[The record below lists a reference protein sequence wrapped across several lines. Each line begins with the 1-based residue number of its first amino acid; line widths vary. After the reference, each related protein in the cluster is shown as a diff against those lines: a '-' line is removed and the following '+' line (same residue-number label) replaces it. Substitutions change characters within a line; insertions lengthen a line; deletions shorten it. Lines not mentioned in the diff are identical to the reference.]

1 VNCSQK
7 SVLKGLGVEAEI
19 GRQEIYEFAGFR
31 LEPAEHLLRMVETGE
46 IVSVGPRAFDALVYF
61 VERQGRLIDK
71 TALMKALWPR
81 TVVEE
86 NSLTQTIST
95 LRRALGEKPG
105 EQRFIATVAGRGYRF
120 VAPVS
125 AVAAAVVASELAVSQ
140 TVSAAE
146 KSVAVMPFA
155 CFTGDPEKEYFGDGV
170 AEELIHLLARIPGLK
185 VPARTS
191 SFAYKG
197 RHTDVRQVAR
207 DLGVATVLEG
217 SVRSAGDRIRVT
229 AQLIDGR
236 SGYHLWS
243 RSFDRKFDDIF
254 KLQDELAGAILQTLE
269 VNISGRMPATVLPE
283 PPTPSVAAYQL
294 YLQGRG
300 MIVRGDP
307 VSLHA
312 ALRCFEMAISVDPK
326 FARAYAGFSIAQTS
340 LVSMGA
346 ATESLLSDAERNAQ
360 CALALNPELS
370 DVYASLSLV
379 SAYRGRWIDCEKY
392 CRKALALNPLDPIPY
407 NIEAQVLLS
416 ATGRLRASLLRS
428 QESRRLGPGDSISAL
443 GVAIAQTF
451 LCQDSDALGSVQLAV
466 DLGMPRSTPPL
477 PFIET
482 AIAMNAGRHTEAA
495 EHVITVLPPEI
506 RAAGGEAV
514 VRLVYAAAAG
524 AAERRSAIEALRA
537 LRAGAARVA
546 MTRPVMMMLSINW
559 FTRLGA
565 LDLAYDLALT
575 TLDDFDSTGVLS
587 GTIHVATYWL
597 PEMRPFRQDARFH
610 GVVER
615 LGLMEYWQQNGPP
628 DECDLQ
634 DGTLICH

>member
-1 VNCSQK
+1 
-7 SVLKGLGVEAEI
+7 VEAEI
-19 GRQEIYEFAGFR
+19 GSPGIYEFAGFR
-31 LEPAEHLLRMVETGE
+31 LDPAEHLLRMVETDE
-46 IVSVGPRAFDALVYF
+46 IVAVSPRAFDALVYF
-61 VERQGRLIDK
+61 VERRGQLIDK

-125 AVAAAVVASELAVSQ
+125 AVAAAVAPSEIAVAQ
-140 TVSAAE
+140 TVSPSE

-197 RHTDVRQVAR
+197 RHVDVRQVAR

-217 SVRSAGDRIRVT
+217 SIRSAGDRIRVT

-236 SGYHLWS
+236 SGFHLWS

-269 VNISGRMPATVLPE
+269 VNLGGRSLATVLPE
-283 PPTPSVAAYQL
+283 PPTASVEAYQL

-300 MIVRGDP
+300 MIERGDP
-307 VSLHA
+307 VSLQA
-312 ALRCFEMAISVDPK
+312 ALRCFEMAIGVDPK

-340 LVSMGA
+340 FVSMSA
-346 ATESLLSDAERNAQ
+346 ATESLLSEAERNAQ
-360 CALALNPELS
+360 CALALDPGLS
-370 DVYASLSLV
+370 DVYASLSFV
-379 SAYRGRWIDCEKY
+379 SAYRGRWIDCEHY
-392 CRKALALNPLDPIPY
+392 CRKALALNPLDPIPH
-407 NIEAQVLLS
+407 NIDAQVLLA
-416 ATGRLRASLLRS
+416 ATGRLRAALHRS
-428 QESRRLGPGDSISAL
+428 QESCRLGPGHSISVL
-443 GVAIAQTF
+443 GVAVAQIF
-451 LCQDSDALGSVQLAV
+451 LTHDLDALASVQLAV

-477 PFIET
+477 PFIES
-482 AIAMNAGRHTEAA
+482 AIAMNAGRHAEAA
-495 EHVITVLPPEI
+495 EHMNTVMPPEI
-506 RAAGGEAV
+506 RAAGSDAV
-514 VRLVYAAAAG
+514 VRLLYAAAEG
-524 AAERRSAIEALRA
+524 AAERRNAIEALQA

-546 MTRPVMMMLSINW
+546 MARPMMMMLSINW

-565 LDLAYDLALT
+565 LDLAYDLALA
-575 TLDDFDSTGVLS
+575 TLDEFESTGVLS
-587 GTIHVATYWL
+587 GAIHVATYWL
-597 PEMRPFRQDARFH
+597 PEMRPFRQDARFQE
-610 GVVER
+610 VVRR
-615 LGLMEYWQQNGPP
+615 LGLMEYWRQYGAP
-628 DECDLQ
+628 DDCELK
-634 DGTLICH
+634 DGALICH

>member
-1 VNCSQK
+1 
-7 SVLKGLGVEAEI
+7 VLKGLGVEAEI
-19 GRQEIYEFAGFR
+19 GRQGIYEFAGFR
-31 LEPAEHLLRMVETGE
+31 LDPAEHLLRMIETDE
-46 IVSVGPRAFDALVYF
+46 IVSVSPRAFDALVYF
-61 VERQGRLIDK
+61 VERRGRLIDK

-105 EQRFIATVAGRGYRF
+105 EQRFITTVAGRGYRF

-125 AVAAAVVASELAVSQ
+125 AVGPAVAPSEIAGSQ
-140 TVSAAE
+140 TISPAE

-197 RHTDVRQVAR
+197 RGTDVRQVAR

-269 VNISGRMPATVLPE
+269 VNIGAKLPATVLPE
-283 PPTPSVAAYQL
+283 PPTPSVEAYQL

-307 VSLHA
+307 VSLQA
-312 ALRCFEMAISVDPK
+312 ALRCFEKAIGVDPR
-326 FARAYAGFSIAQTS
+326 FARAHAGLSIAQTS

-360 CALALNPELS
+360 CALALDPGLS
-370 DVYASLSLV
+370 DVYASLGAL
-379 SAYRGRWIDCEKY
+379 SAYRARWIDCERY
-392 CRKALALNPLDPIPY
+392 CRKALALNPLDPIPH
-407 NIEAQVLLS
+407 NMDAQVLLA
-416 ATGRLRASLLRS
+416 ATGRLRASLRRS

-443 GVAIAQTF
+443 GVAVAQII
-451 LCQDSDALGSVQLAV
+451 LNQDSDAFASIRLAV

-477 PFIET
+477 PFMEC
-482 AIAMNAGRHTEAA
+482 ALAMNAGRYAEAA
-495 EHVITVLPPEI
+495 AHINTFLPPEI
-506 RAAGGEAV
+506 RVAGGEAV

-524 AAERRSAIEALRA
+524 AADRGSAIEALQA
-537 LRAGAARVA
+537 LRAGAARAA
-546 MTRPVMMMLSINW
+546 MARPVMMMLSINW

-565 LDLAYDLALT
+565 LDLAYDLALA
-575 TLDDFDSTGVLS
+575 TLDEFESTGVLS

-597 PEMRPFRQDARFH
+597 PEMRPFRQDARFQ
-610 GVVER
+610 GVVKR
-615 LGLMEYWQQNGPP
+615 LGLMEYWRQYGPP
-628 DECDLQ
+628 DDCDLQ

>member
-1 VNCSQK
+1 M
-7 SVLKGLGVEAEI
+7 EAEI
-19 GRQEIYEFAGFR
+19 ARPGIYEFAGFR
-31 LEPAEHLLRMVETGE
+31 LEPAEHLLRTVETDE
-46 IVSVGPRAFDALVYF
+46 IVSVSPRAFDALVYF
-61 VERQGRLIDK
+61 VERRGQLIDK
-71 TALMKALWPR
+71 TVLMKALWPR

-86 NSLTQTIST
+86 NSLTQTISS

-125 AVAAAVVASELAVSQ
+125 AVAAAVAPIETAVSH
-140 TVSAAE
+140 TVGPSE

-170 AEELIHLLARIPGLK
+170 AEELIHLLARLPGLK

-197 RHTDVRQVAR
+197 RHSDVRQIAR

-217 SVRSAGDRIRVT
+217 SVRSSGDRIRVT

-236 SGYHLWS
+236 SGFHLWS

-254 KLQDELAGAILQTLE
+254 KLQDELAGAILETLE
-269 VNISGRMPATVLPE
+269 VNLDGGSPATVLPG
-283 PPTPSVAAYQL
+283 PPTPSVEAYQL

-307 VSLHA
+307 VSLQA
-312 ALRCFEMAISVDPK
+312 ALRCFEKAIGVDPR

-346 ATESLLSDAERNAQ
+346 ATESLLSEAERNAQ
-360 CALALNPELS
+360 RALALDPGLS
-370 DVYASLSLV
+370 DVYASLGAL
-379 SAYRGRWIDCEKY
+379 SAYRARWIDCEQY
-392 CRKALALNPLDPIPY
+392 FRKALALNPLDPIPH
-407 NIEAQVLLS
+407 NMDAQVLLA
-416 ATGRLRASLLRS
+416 ATGRLGASLQRS
-428 QESRRLGPGDSISAL
+428 QESRRLGPGDSISAV
-443 GVAIAQTF
+443 GVAVAQII
-451 LCQDSDALGSVQLAV
+451 LGQDSDALASVQLAV

-477 PFIET
+477 PFIES
-482 AIAMNAGRHTEAA
+482 AIAMNAGRHAEAA
-495 EHVITVLPPEI
+495 EHMSTVLPPEI
-506 RAAGGEAV
+506 RAAGGDVV
-514 VRLVYAAAAG
+514 VRLLYAAAAG
-524 AAERRSAIEALRA
+524 AVERGSAIEALQA
-537 LRAGAARVA
+537 LRAGAARAA
-546 MTRPVMMMLSINW
+546 MARPVMMMLSINW

-565 LDLAYDLALT
+565 LDLAYDLALA
-575 TLDDFDSTGVLS
+575 TLDEFESTGVLS

-597 PEMRPFRQDARFH
+597 PEMRPFRQDARFQ
-610 GVVER
+610 GVVTR
-615 LGLMEYWQQNGPP
+615 LGLMEYWGQYGPP
-628 DECDLQ
+628 DDCDLQ

>member
-1 VNCSQK
+1 
-7 SVLKGLGVEAEI
+7 VEAEI
-19 GRQEIYEFAGFR
+19 GRPGIYEFAGFR
-31 LEPAEHLLRMVETGE
+31 LDPAEHLLRMVETDE
-46 IVSVGPRAFDALVYF
+46 IVTVSPRAFDALVYF
-61 VERQGRLIDK
+61 VERRGQLIDK
-71 TALMKALWPR
+71 TALMKVLWPR

-125 AVAAAVVASELAVSQ
+125 AVAAAMAPSETAESQ
-140 TVSAAE
+140 TLSPSE

-155 CFTGDPEKEYFGDGV
+155 CLTGDPEKEYFGDGV

-197 RHTDVRQVAR
+197 RQSDVRQVAR
-207 DLGVATVLEG
+207 ELGVATVLEG

-254 KLQDELAGAILQTLE
+254 KLQDELAAAILQTLE
-269 VNISGRMPATVLPE
+269 VNLGGRLLATVLPE
-283 PPTPSVAAYQL
+283 PPTPSVEAYQL

-307 VSLHA
+307 VSLQA
-312 ALRCFEMAISVDPK
+312 ALRCFEMAIGVDPR
-326 FARAYAGFSIAQTS
+326 FARAYAGLSIAQTS
-340 LVSMGA
+340 LISMGT
-346 ATESLLSDAERNAQ
+346 ATESLLSEAERNAQ
-360 CALALNPELS
+360 RALELNPELS
-370 DVYASLSLV
+370 DVYASLGAL
-379 SAYRGRWIDCEKY
+379 SAYRARWVDCEQY

-407 NIEAQVLLS
+407 NMDGQILLS
-416 ATGRLRASLLRS
+416 ATGHLRASLHRS
-428 QESRRLGPGDSISAL
+428 QESRRLGPADSISAL
-443 GVAIAQTF
+443 GVAAAQIF
-451 LCQDSDALGSVQLAV
+451 LSQDSDALASVQLAV
-466 DLGMPRSTPPL
+466 DLGIPRSTPPL
-477 PFIET
+477 PFIES
-482 AIAMNAGRHTEAA
+482 AIAMNAGRHAEAA
-495 EHVITVLPPEI
+495 EHMNTVLAPEI
-506 RAAGGEAV
+506 REAGGERV

-524 AAERRSAIEALRA
+524 AAERHSAIEALQA

-565 LDLAYDLALT
+565 LDLAYELALA
-575 TLDDFDSTGVLS
+575 TLDELESTGVLS

-597 PEMRPFRQDARFH
+597 PEMRPFRQDPRFQ
-610 GVVER
+610 GVVKR
-615 LGLMEYWQQNGPP
+615 LGLIDYWRKYGPP
-628 DECDLQ
+628 DDCDFNE
-634 DGTLICH
+634 GTLICH

>member
-1 VNCSQK
+1 
-7 SVLKGLGVEAEI
+7 VLKGLGVEAEI
-19 GRQEIYEFAGFR
+19 GHPGIYEFAGFR
-31 LEPAEHLLRMVETGE
+31 LDPAEHLLRMVETDE
-46 IVSVGPRAFDALVYF
+46 IISVSPRAFDALVYF
-61 VERQGRLIDK
+61 VERRGQLIDK
-71 TALMKALWPR
+71 TALMKALWPS

-125 AVAAAVVASELAVSQ
+125 AVSAAGVASETAATQ
-140 TVSAAE
+140 TVSPAG

-197 RHTDVRQVAR
+197 RDTDIRQVAR

-229 AQLIDGR
+229 AQLIDGH
-236 SGYHLWS
+236 SGFHLWS

-269 VNISGRMPATVLPE
+269 VNLGGKLAATVLPE
-283 PPTPSVAAYQL
+283 PPTPSVEAYQL

-300 MIVRGDP
+300 MIGRGDP
-307 VSLHA
+307 VSLQGSI
-312 ALRCFEMAISVDPK
+312 RCFEQAIAVDPR

-346 ATESLLSDAERNAQ
+346 ATESLLADAERNAQ
-360 CALALNPELS
+360 RALALDPGLS

-379 SAYRGRWIDCEKY
+379 SSYRGRWIDCEQF
-392 CRKALALNPLDPIPY
+392 CRKALALNPMDPIPY
-407 NIEAQVLLS
+407 NIEAQVLLA
-416 ATGRLRASLLRS
+416 ATGHLRASLERS
-428 QESRRLGPGDSISAL
+428 QESRRLGPGDSVSAL
-443 GVAIAQTF
+443 GVAIAQVF
-451 LCQDSDALGSVQLAV
+451 LGQDAAGLAAVQLAV

-477 PFIET
+477 PFIES
-482 AIAMNAGRHTEAA
+482 AIAMSAGRYTEAA

-506 RAAGGEAV
+506 RAAGGEGV

-524 AAERRSAIEALRA
+524 AAERRSAIEALQA
-537 LRAGAARVA
+537 LRAGAAHVA

-559 FTRLGA
+559 FTRLDA
-565 LDLAYDLALT
+565 VDLAYDLALAA
-575 TLDDFDSTGVLS
+575 LDEFESTGVLS
-587 GTIHVATYWL
+587 GTIHVATNWL
-597 PEMRPFRQDARFH
+597 PEMRPFRQDARFQ
-610 GVVER
+610 GVVKR
-615 LGLMEYWQQNGPP
+615 LGLMEYWRQHGPP
-628 DECDLQ
+628 DDCDLK
-634 DGTLICH
+634 DGALICH